1 MRQIPLVGN
10 KEELKMRIRI
20 RISLFCI
27 LCLLLG
33 ACSNEDMIPS
43 TSEGG
48 EECAFQFLLRV
59 PGTIDVETKAGTETT
74 ILKLGDTNIYNVWIL
89 QFKKDGTELLKAV
102 FADRN
107 SITAVPGSGSTDYNQ
122 LLIQLTKDDMRFKNE
137 TSEFYIIV
145 NAEEMNATEAT
156 ASLFGND
163 GTSGI
168 PKTLSVTDLMAKTK
182 NITYSSDGAPTG
194 TNILSS
200 GPTDYTKDPASSET
214 DMKLVVLSRMYRAFA
229 KVTVTVNSSVTSGNF
244 KLIDTKPV
252 IMSNVPKVTRLYD
265 DDSIYPMI
273 SSPLS
278 TNFYTEEIAVSGISL
293 GEKEGVFY
301 MAENIRGT
309 GSATT
314 AQEKNK
320 KDKGP
325 GTGGSLDGC
334 TYLLVKGQYQYPLGG
349 GAYSS
354 PIDVE
359 YKFYLGGDLV
369 TDYNIY
375 RDYHYKLTVNI
386 AGPNSADLR
395 VTITNGNVA
404 VFDDVDNVENTVNFG
419 EEK

>member
-1 MRQIPLVGN
+1 M
-10 KEELKMRIRI
+10 RI

-33 ACSNEDMIPS
+33 ACSNEEMIPS

-59 PGTIDVETKAGTETT
+59 PGTIDVETKAGTKTT

-107 SITAVPGSGSTDYNQ
+107 SITAVPGSSSTTYDQ
-122 LLIQLTKDDMRFKNE
+122 LLIQLMKDDMRFKNE

-145 NAEEMNATEAT
+145 NAEEDMNATQAT
-156 ASLFGND
+156 AKLFVETG
-163 GTSGI
+163 GI
-168 PKTLSVTDLMAKTK
+168 PAALTVTELMAKTK
-182 NITYSSDGAPTG
+182 GITYSSDGSPTG

-200 GPTDYTKDPASSET
+200 GPTDYTKDSSNSE
-214 DMKLVVLSRMYRAFA
+214 DDIKLVVLSRMYRAFA
-229 KVTVTVNSSVTSGNF
+229 KVTVNVNVNSSVPSGSF
-244 KLIDTKPV
+244 KLIDQKPV
-252 IMSNVPKVTRLYD
+252 IMSNVPKATRLYD
-265 DDSIYPMI
+265 DDSTYPTI

-278 TNFYTEEIAVSGISL
+278 TDFYIEEIPVSGITL
-293 GEKEGVFY
+293 GDKEGVFY

-325 GTGGSLDGC
+325 GAGGSLEGC
-334 TYLLVKGQYQYPLGG
+334 TYLLVRGQYKYPLGG
-349 GAYSS
+349 GTFSD

>member
-1 MRQIPLVGN
+1 MVEN
-10 KEELKMRIRI
+10 KEELKMRI

-33 ACSNEDMIPS
+33 ACSNEEMIPS

-59 PGTIDVETKAGTETT
+59 PGTIDVETKAGTKTT

-107 SITAVPGSGSTDYNQ
+107 SITAVPGSSSTTYDQ
-122 LLIQLTKDDMRFKNE
+122 LLIQLMKDDMRFKNE

-145 NAEEMNATEAT
+145 NAEEDMNATQAT
-156 ASLFGND
+156 AKLFVETG
-163 GTSGI
+163 GI
-168 PKTLSVTDLMAKTK
+168 PAALTVTELMAKTK
-182 NITYSSDGAPTG
+182 GITYSSDGSPTG

-200 GPTDYTKDPASSET
+200 GPTDYTKDSSNSE
-214 DMKLVVLSRMYRAFA
+214 DDIKLVVLSRMYRAFA
-229 KVTVTVNSSVTSGNF
+229 KVTVNVNVNSSVPSGSF
-244 KLIDTKPV
+244 KLIDQKPV

-265 DDSIYPMI
+265 DDSTYPTI

-278 TNFYTEEIAVSGISL
+278 TNFYTEEIPVSGITL
-293 GEKEGVFY
+293 GDKEGVFY

-309 GSATT
+309 GLATT

-320 KDKGP
+320 KDMGP
-325 GTGGSLDGC
+325 GTGGSLEGC
-334 TYLLVKGQYQYPLGG
+334 TYLLVRGQYQYPLGG

>member
-1 MRQIPLVGN
+1 M
-10 KEELKMRIRI
+10 

-33 ACSNEDMIPS
+33 ACSNEEMIPS

-59 PGTIDVETKAGTETT
+59 PGTIDVETKAGTE

-89 QFKKDGTELLKAV
+89 QFKEDGTELLKAV

-107 SITAVPGSGSTDYNQ
+107 SITAVPGSGSTDYSQ

-200 GPTDYTKDPASSET
+200 GPTDYTKDPSSSET
-214 DMKLVVLSRMYRAFA
+214 DMRLVVLSRMYRAFA
-229 KVTVTVNSSVTSGNF
+229 KVTVTVNSSVASGNF

-265 DDSIYPMI
+265 DDSTYPTI

-278 TNFYTEEIAVSGISL
+278 TNFYTEEIPVSGITL

-309 GSATT
+309 GLATT

-325 GTGGSLDGC
+325 GAGGSLDGC
-334 TYLLVKGQYQYPLGG
+334 TYLLVRGQYQYPLGG
-349 GAYSS
+349 GTFSD

-369 TDYNIY
+369 TDYNVY

>member
-1 MRQIPLVGN
+1 MVGN
-10 KEELKMRIRI
+10 KEELKM

-43 TSEGG
+43 ESEGG

-59 PGTIDVETKAGTETT
+59 PGTIDVETKAGTE
-74 ILKLGDTNIYNVWIL
+74 IFKLGDTNIYNVWIL
-89 QFKKDGTELLKAV
+89 QFKEDGTKLLKAV

-107 SITAVPGSGSTDYNQ
+107 SITAVPGSGGTDYSQ

-182 NITYSSDGAPTG
+182 SIAYSGDGSPTG

-200 GPTDYTKDPASSET
+200 GPTNYTKDPSSSEA
-214 DMKLVVLSRMYRAFA
+214 DMRLVVLSRMYRAFA
-229 KVTVTVNSSVTSGNF
+229 KVTVNVNSSVASGNF

-265 DDSIYPMI
+265 DDSTYPTI

-278 TNFYTEEIAVSGISL
+278 TNFYTEEIPVSGITL
-293 GEKEGVFY
+293 GDKEGVFY

-309 GSATT
+309 GLATT

-320 KDKGP
+320 KDMGP
-325 GTGGSLDGC
+325 GTGGSLEGC
-334 TYLLVKGQYQYPLGG
+334 TYLLVRGQYQYPLGG

>member
-1 MRQIPLVGN
+1 MVEN
-10 KEELKMRIRI
+10 KEELKMRI

-33 ACSNEDMIPS
+33 ACSNEEMIPS

-107 SITAVPGSGSTDYNQ
+107 SITAVPGSSSTTYDQ
-122 LLIQLTKDDMRFKNE
+122 LLIQLMKDDMRFKNE

-145 NAEEMNATEAT
+145 NVEDMNATEVT
-156 ASLFGND
+156 AKLFVKEG
-163 GTSGI
+163 GI
-168 PKTLSVTDLMAKTK
+168 PTSLSVTELMAKTK
-182 NITYSSDGAPTG
+182 SIIYSSDGSPTG

-200 GPTDYTKDPASSET
+200 GPTDYTKDPSSSEA

-229 KVTVTVNSSVTSGNF
+229 KVTVTVNSSVASGNF

-265 DDSIYPMI
+265 DDSTYPTI

-278 TNFYTEEIAVSGISL
+278 TNFYTEEIPVSGITL
-293 GEKEGVFY
+293 GDKEGVFY

-309 GSATT
+309 GLATT

-320 KDKGP
+320 KDMGP
-325 GTGGSLDGC
+325 GTGGSLEGC
-334 TYLLVKGQYQYPLGG
+334 TYLLVRGQYQYPLGG

>member
-1 MRQIPLVGN
+1 M
-10 KEELKMRIRI
+10 RI

-33 ACSNEDMIPS
+33 ACSNEEMIPS

-59 PGTIDVETKAGTETT
+59 PGTIDVETKAGTEPK

-107 SITAVPGSGSTDYNQ
+107 SITAVPGSSSTTYDQ
-122 LLIQLTKDDMRFKNE
+122 LLIQLMKDDMRFKNE

-145 NAEEMNATEAT
+145 NAEDMNATEVT
-156 ASLFGND
+156 AKLFVKEG
-163 GTSGI
+163 GI
-168 PKTLSVTDLMAKTK
+168 PTSLSVTELMAKTK
-182 NITYSSDGAPTG
+182 SIIYSSDGSPEA
-194 TNILSS
+194 
-200 GPTDYTKDPASSET
+200 
-214 DMKLVVLSRMYRAFA
+214 DMRLVVLSRMYRAFA
-229 KVTVTVNSSVTSGNF
+229 KVTVTVNSSVASGNF

-265 DDSIYPMI
+265 DDSTYPTI

-278 TNFYTEEIAVSGISL
+278 TNFYTEEIPVSGISL
-293 GEKEGVFY
+293 GDKEGVFY

-309 GSATT
+309 GLATT

-320 KDKGP
+320 KDMGP
-325 GTGGSLDGC
+325 GTGGSLEGC
-334 TYLLVKGQYQYPLGG
+334 TYLLERGQYQYPLGG

-369 TDYNIY
+369 TDYNVY

-404 VFDDVDNVENTVNFG
+404 VCDDVDNVENTVNFG

>member
-1 MRQIPLVGN
+1 M
-10 KEELKMRIRI
+10 
-20 RISLFCI
+20 
-27 LCLLLG
+27 
-33 ACSNEDMIPS
+33 
-43 TSEGG
+43 
-48 EECAFQFLLRV
+48 
-59 PGTIDVETKAGTETT
+59 
-74 ILKLGDTNIYNVWIL
+74 GDTNIYNVWIL

-107 SITAVPGSGSTDYNQ
+107 SITAVPGSSSTTYDQ
-122 LLIQLTKDDMRFKNE
+122 LLIQLMKDDMRFKNE

-145 NAEEMNATEAT
+145 NAEDMNATEVIAK
-156 ASLFGND
+156 LFVKEG
-163 GTSGI
+163 GI
-168 PKTLSVTDLMAKTK
+168 PTSLSVTELMAKTK
-182 NITYSSDGAPTG
+182 SIIYSSDGSPTG

-200 GPTDYTKDPASSET
+200 GPTNYTKDPSSSEA
-214 DMKLVVLSRMYRAFA
+214 DMRLVVLSRMYRAFA
-229 KVTVTVNSSVTSGNF
+229 KVTVTVNSSVASGNF

-265 DDSIYPMI
+265 DDSTYPTI

-278 TNFYTEEIAVSGISL
+278 TNFYTEEIPVSGISL
-293 GEKEGVFY
+293 GDKEGVFY

-309 GSATT
+309 GLATT

-320 KDKGP
+320 KDMGP
-325 GTGGSLDGC
+325 GTGGSLEGC
-334 TYLLVKGQYQYPLGG
+334 TYLLVRGQYQYPLGG

-404 VFDDVDNVENTVNFG
+404 CL
-419 EEK
+419 

>member
-1 MRQIPLVGN
+1 
-10 KEELKMRIRI
+10 
-20 RISLFCI
+20 
-27 LCLLLG
+27 
-33 ACSNEDMIPS
+33 
-43 TSEGG
+43 
-48 EECAFQFLLRV
+48 
-59 PGTIDVETKAGTETT
+59 
-74 ILKLGDTNIYNVWIL
+74 
-89 QFKKDGTELLKAV
+89 
-102 FADRN
+102 
-107 SITAVPGSGSTDYNQ
+107 
-122 LLIQLTKDDMRFKNE
+122 
-137 TSEFYIIV
+137 
-145 NAEEMNATEAT
+145 MNATEVT
-156 ASLFGND
+156 AKLFVKEG
-163 GTSGI
+163 GI
-168 PKTLSVTDLMAKTK
+168 PTSLSVTELMAKTK
-182 NITYSSDGAPTG
+182 SIIYSSDGSPTG

-200 GPTDYTKDPASSET
+200 GPTNYTKDPSSSEA
-214 DMKLVVLSRMYRAFA
+214 DMRLVVLSRMYRAFA
-229 KVTVTVNSSVTSGNF
+229 KVTVTVNSSVASGNF

-265 DDSIYPMI
+265 DDSTYPTI

-278 TNFYTEEIAVSGISL
+278 TNFYTEEIPVSGISL
-293 GEKEGVFY
+293 GDKEGVFY

-309 GSATT
+309 GLATT

-320 KDKGP
+320 KDMGP
-325 GTGGSLDGC
+325 GAGGSLEGC
-334 TYLLVKGQYQYPLGG
+334 TYLLVRGQYQYPLGG

>member
-1 MRQIPLVGN
+1 LEGN
-10 KEELKMRIRI
+10 KEELKM

-33 ACSNEDMIPS
+33 ACSNEEMIPS

-59 PGTIDVETKAGTETT
+59 PGTIDVETKAGTE

-89 QFKKDGTELLKAV
+89 QFKEDGTELLKAV

-107 SITAVPGSGSTDYNQ
+107 SITAVPGSGSTDYSQ

-145 NAEEMNATEAT
+145 NATEAT

-200 GPTDYTKDPASSET
+200 GPTDYTKDPSSSEA
-214 DMKLVVLSRMYRAFA
+214 DMRLVVLSRMYRAFA
-229 KVTVTVNSSVTSGNF
+229 KVTVTVNSSVASGNF

-252 IMSNVPKVTRLYD
+252 IMSNVPKVIRLYD
-265 DDSIYPMI
+265 DDSTYPTI

-278 TNFYTEEIAVSGISL
+278 TNFYTEEIPVSGITL
-293 GEKEGVFY
+293 GDKEGVFY

-309 GSATT
+309 GLATT

-320 KDKGP
+320 KDMGP
-325 GTGGSLDGC
+325 GTGGSLEGC
-334 TYLLVKGQYQYPLGG
+334 TYLLVRGQYQYPLGG

>member
-1 MRQIPLVGN
+1 M
-10 KEELKMRIRI
+10 

-33 ACSNEDMIPS
+33 ACSNEEMIPS

-107 SITAVPGSGSTDYNQ
+107 SITAVPGSGGTDYSQ

-145 NAEEMNATEAT
+145 NAEDMNATEAT

-168 PKTLSVTDLMAKTK
+168 PKTLSVTELMAKTK
-182 NITYSSDGAPTG
+182 SITYSSDGSPTG

-200 GPTDYTKDPASSET
+200 GPTDYTKDPSSSEA

-229 KVTVTVNSSVTSGNF
+229 KVTVTVNSSVASGNF

-252 IMSNVPKVTRLYD
+252 IMSNVPKATRLYD
-265 DDSIYPMI
+265 DDSTYPTI
-273 SSPLS
+273 PSPLS
-278 TNFYTEEIAVSGISL
+278 TNFYTEEIPVSGITL
-293 GEKEGVFY
+293 GDKEGVFY

-309 GSATT
+309 GLATT

-320 KDKGP
+320 KDMGP
-325 GTGGSLDGC
+325 GTGGSLEGC
-334 TYLLVKGQYQYPLGG
+334 TYLLVRGQYQYPLGG

-375 RDYHYKLTVNI
+375 QDYHYKLTVNI

>member
-1 MRQIPLVGN
+1 MEGN
-10 KEELKMRIRI
+10 KEELKM

-33 ACSNEDMIPS
+33 ACSNEEMIPS

-107 SITAVPGSGSTDYNQ
+107 SITAVPGSSSTTYDQ
-122 LLIQLTKDDMRFKNE
+122 LLIQLMKDDMRFKNE

-145 NAEEMNATEAT
+145 NAEDMNATEVT
-156 ASLFGND
+156 AKLFVKEG
-163 GTSGI
+163 GI
-168 PKTLSVTDLMAKTK
+168 PTSLSVTELMAKTK
-182 NITYSSDGAPTG
+182 SIIYSSDGSPTG

-200 GPTDYTKDPASSET
+200 GPTDYTKDPSSSEA

-229 KVTVTVNSSVTSGNF
+229 KVTVTVNSSVASGNF

-265 DDSIYPMI
+265 DDSTYPTI

-278 TNFYTEEIAVSGISL
+278 TNFYTEEIPVSGITL

-309 GSATT
+309 GLATT

-320 KDKGP
+320 KDMGP
-325 GTGGSLDGC
+325 GAGGSLEGC
-334 TYLLVKGQYQYPLGG
+334 TYLLVRGQYQYPLGG

-369 TDYNIY
+369 TDYNVY

>member
-1 MRQIPLVGN
+1 M
-10 KEELKMRIRI
+10 

-33 ACSNEDMIPS
+33 ACSNEEMIPS

-59 PGTIDVETKAGTETT
+59 PGTIDVETKAGTE

-89 QFKKDGTELLKAV
+89 QFKEDGTELLKAV

-107 SITAVPGSGSTDYNQ
+107 SITAVPGSGSTDYSQ

-200 GPTDYTKDPASSET
+200 GPTDYTKDPSSSEA
-214 DMKLVVLSRMYRAFA
+214 DMRLVVLSRMYRAFA
-229 KVTVTVNSSVTSGNF
+229 KVTVTVNSSVASGNF

-265 DDSIYPMI
+265 DDSTYPTI

-278 TNFYTEEIAVSGISL
+278 TNFYTEEIPVS
-293 GEKEGVFY
+293 VFY

-309 GSATT
+309 GLATT

-320 KDKGP
+320 KDMGP
-325 GTGGSLDGC
+325 GTGGSLEGC
-334 TYLLVKGQYQYPLGG
+334 TYLLVRGQYQYPLGG

>member
-1 MRQIPLVGN
+1 MRI
-10 KEELKMRIRI
+10 RIRI

-33 ACSNEDMIPS
+33 ACSNEEMIPS

-107 SITAVPGSGSTDYNQ
+107 SITAVPGSGGTDYSQ

-145 NAEEMNATEAT
+145 NAEDMNATEAT

-168 PKTLSVTDLMAKTK
+168 PKTLSVTELMAKTK
-182 NITYSSDGAPTG
+182 SITYSSDGSPTG

-200 GPTDYTKDPASSET
+200 GPTDYTKDPSSSEA

-229 KVTVTVNSSVTSGNF
+229 KVTVNVNSSVASGNF

-265 DDSIYPMI
+265 DDSTYPTI

-278 TNFYTEEIAVSGISL
+278 TNFYTEEIPVSGITL

-309 GSATT
+309 GLATT

-334 TYLLVKGQYQYPLGG
+334 TYLLVRGQYQYPLGG
-349 GAYSS
+349 GTFSD

-369 TDYNIY
+369 TDYNVY

>member
-1 MRQIPLVGN
+1 MVEN
-10 KEELKMRIRI
+10 KEELKMRI

-33 ACSNEDMIPS
+33 ACSNEEMIPS

-59 PGTIDVETKAGTETT
+59 PGTIDVETKAGTKTT

-107 SITAVPGSGSTDYNQ
+107 SITAVPGSSSTTYDQ
-122 LLIQLTKDDMRFKNE
+122 LLIQLMKDDMRFKNE

-145 NAEEMNATEAT
+145 NAEEDMNATQAT
-156 ASLFGND
+156 AKLFVETG
-163 GTSGI
+163 GI
-168 PKTLSVTDLMAKTK
+168 PAALTVTELMAKTK
-182 NITYSSDGAPTG
+182 GITYSSDGSPTG

-200 GPTDYTKDPASSET
+200 GPTDYTKDSSNSE
-214 DMKLVVLSRMYRAFA
+214 DDIKLVVLSRMYRAFA
-229 KVTVTVNSSVTSGNF
+229 KVTVNVNVNSSVPSGSF
-244 KLIDTKPV
+244 KLIDQKPV
-252 IMSNVPKVTRLYD
+252 IMSNVPKATRLYD
-265 DDSIYPMI
+265 DDSTYPTI

-278 TNFYTEEIAVSGISL
+278 TDFYIEEIPVSGITL
-293 GEKEGVFY
+293 GDKEGVFY

-325 GTGGSLDGC
+325 GAGGSLEGC
-334 TYLLVKGQYQYPLGG
+334 TYLLVRGQYKYPLGG
-349 GAYSS
+349 GTFSD